1 MLSIIDR
8 VNIGGGV
15 KETLR
20 RASGGIRVV
29 DALAK
34 RQVRTQYRLNLSRNI
49 KLLEDS
55 QKVPK

>member
-1 MLSIIDR
+1 M
-8 VNIGGGV
+8 

-20 RASGGIRVV
+20 RASGGVRVV

-34 RQVRTQYRLNLSRNI
+34 LQVRTQYRLNLSKNI
-49 KLLEDS
+49 KLLEDF